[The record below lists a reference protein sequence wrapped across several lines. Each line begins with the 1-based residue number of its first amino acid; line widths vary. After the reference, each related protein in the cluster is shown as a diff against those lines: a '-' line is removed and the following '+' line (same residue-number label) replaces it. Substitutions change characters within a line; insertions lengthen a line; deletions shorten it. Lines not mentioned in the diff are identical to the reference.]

1 MTTRSMT
8 TRSLTPRSMT
18 TRSMRT
24 RSLTP
29 RSMTSRSMTSR
40 STERHSPAM
49 DDLINLSLLAQTSA
63 IYPAFLSS
71 SMTTRSMTT
80 RSMTTESTERYSP
93 ATDGWDN
100 LSILAQ
106 VSVIYSDI
114 LSSPVTQHLL
124 DPFAELASHQPIS
137 SFADDRPQL
146 PSGFG
151 DHGGSGG
158 LDSFDA
164 FLDGLLSD
172 DTPEDPITS
181 QLDSPQLHSQWANSP
196 SGL

>member
-1 MTTRSMT
+1 
-8 TRSLTPRSMT
+8 
-18 TRSMRT
+18 
-24 RSLTP
+24 
-29 RSMTSRSMTSR
+29 
-40 STERHSPAM
+40 
-49 DDLINLSLLAQTSA
+49 
-63 IYPAFLSS
+63 
-71 SMTTRSMTT
+71 MTTRSMTT
-80 RSMTTESTERYSP
+80 RSMTTGSTERYSP
-93 ATDGWDN
+93 ATDDWDN

-137 SFADDRPQL
+137 SFADDRPQP

-151 DHGGSGG
+151 DHGGGGG

-172 DTPEDPITS
+172 DMPEDPITS

-196 SGL
+196 SGLYRRVGVDQQSDTRSQPREE